1 MSSHLA
7 RPHHS
12 ASIILPFL
20 LSAVLLA
27 SCVTPGPAVR
37 TGSRHP
43 LRDARQL
50 LVVTTAAWDSCLGFL
65 QAFERTS
72 VAETWTAVGTPRPI
86 TIGSGGLAWGTGLHG
101 RAAGPGPVKREGDL
115 RSPAGAFLL
124 GAVYGYAP
132 ASEAD
137 RFMMPYIPIDSTTV
151 CVDDPRSLYYN
162 RIVRKNDVTSTDWN
176 SAERMWAG
184 SSYYRW
190 GIVIDHNR
198 DPRVAGDGSCIFIH
212 VWGSPT
218 EPTTGCTSL
227 DEAKLLEIM
236 KWLQPNKR
244 PVLVQLPQEV
254 YARLRLEWDLP

>member
-1 MSSHLA
+1 MT
-7 RPHHS
+7 RQR
-12 ASIILPFL
+12 SI
-20 LSAVLLA
+20 AVLAITLVFA
-27 SCVTPGPAVR
+27 ACSSVTLQQVP
-37 TGSRHP
+37 SNLHP
-43 LRDARQL
+43 LRDSRQVI
-50 LVVTTAAWDSCLGFL
+50 VVTTAAWDSSLGVL
-65 QAFERTS
+65 EAYERTS
-72 VAETWTAVGTPRPI
+72 ASSRWTPVGERYAI
-86 TIGSGGLAWGTGLHG
+86 TLGDQGLAWGTGLHG
-101 RAAGPGPVKREGDL
+101 RAAEEGLMKREGDL
-115 RSPAGAFLL
+115 RSPAGVFSLSAI
-124 GAVYGYAP
+124 YGYAP
-132 ASEAD
+132 VEEAD

-162 RIVRKNDVTSTDWN
+162 RIVRKNDVTSTDWT

-218 EPTTGCTSL
+218 ETTTGCTSL
-227 DEAKLLEIM
+227 DEAKLLEII

-254 YARLRLEWDLP
+254 YARLQPEWDLP